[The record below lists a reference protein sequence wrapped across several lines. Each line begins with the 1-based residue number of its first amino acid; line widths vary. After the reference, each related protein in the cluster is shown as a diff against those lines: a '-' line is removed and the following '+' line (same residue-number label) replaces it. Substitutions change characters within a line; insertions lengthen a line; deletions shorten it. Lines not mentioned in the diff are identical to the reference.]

1 MYHMRSHRYSAGF
14 GLIEALIALVVTT
27 VGLLAVATLLT
38 KSLQYSHSSYQRSV
52 AVSQAVDLSER
63 MWAGACALDTSL
75 NSIVSGWKNDHQVT
89 QGMAQWAA
97 TVTSDTSVTPAR
109 YTIDIK
115 WEDDRFQRTGADAYS
130 FSYVIS
136 VPEFPCS

>member
-1 MYHMRSHRYSAGF
+1 MPEIKAPKYSAGF
-14 GLIEALIALVVTT
+14 GLVEALIALVVTT

-38 KSLQYSHSSYQRSV
+38 RSLQYSHSSYQRSV

-75 NSIVSGWKNDHQVT
+75 NSIVNAWKTSHQT
-89 QGMAQWAA
+89 TEGMAQWDAS
-97 TVTSDTSVTPAR
+97 VTPDTSVTPAR

-115 WEDDRFQRTGADAYS
+115 WEDDRFERTGADAYN

-136 VPEFPCS
+136 IPEFPCS

>member
-1 MYHMRSHRYSAGF
+1 MHYMKSQRYSAGF
-14 GLIEALIALVVTT
+14 SLIEAMIALVVTT
-27 VGLLAVATLLT
+27 IGLLAVANLLT
-38 KSLQYSHSSYQRSV
+38 RSLQYSHSSYQRSV

-63 MWAGACALDTSL
+63 MWAGACALDSSL
-75 NSIVSGWKNDHQVT
+75 NSIVTDWKTDHQST
-89 QGMAQWAA
+89 QGMAQWDA
-97 TVTSDTSVTPAR
+97 TVTTDTSVTPAR

-115 WEDDRFQRTGADAYS
+115 WEDASFERTGGDAYS